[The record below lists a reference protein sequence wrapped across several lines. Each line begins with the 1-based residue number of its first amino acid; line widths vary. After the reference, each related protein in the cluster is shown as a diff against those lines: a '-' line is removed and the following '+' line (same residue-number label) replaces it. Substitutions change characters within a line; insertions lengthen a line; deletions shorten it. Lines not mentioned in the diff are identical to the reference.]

1 MERGWEGELG
11 DVCGLVGRGGVVVV
25 RVGKE
30 IGWEEV
36 GQGRVVP
43 WEDDDVAVSCREEE
57 DSWVKGMIEKGVRR
71 EAVTVKFIWA

>member
-1 MERGWEGELG
+1 MGE
-11 DVCGLVGRGGVVVV
+11 VCGLVGRGCVVVV

-36 GQGRVVP
+36 GQGGVVS
-43 WEDDDVAVSCREEE
+43 WEDDVAVSCREEE

-71 EAVTVKFIWA
+71 EGVMVEFIWA